1 MRSIGRWEGGGS
13 GSMMLTHHTVR
24 VAFVCAVLF
33 LSFLVAVAWGQDVPP
48 ELAFAKKLYDDELY
62 LLAAE
67 QYRNFA
73 LENPTSHLAAQA
85 QFMVGESFFAQGDLT
100 QAKEAYGQFLAK
112 YPQSRFA
119 SQAWFRLGTCLIRLC
134 HFSDAAA
141 AFSRSYRAEP
151 DGPWVSPALFGMAD
165 ALQRAG
171 ETGRALEEFDF
182 FVQRFPHSPQ
192 VYQAHISRGEIL
204 FHLGQLDQARTAYQ
218 AAAQKATS
226 PEDLA
231 KARFREGK
239 ILALQGQEKGAM
251 DLFSLLIG
259 EGQSSVY
266 LDSALSLSGGI
277 HLDRGE
283 YSQAAEV
290 YRNLASREGVDELSE
305 WAGFRQAESL
315 RLAEDHEGAVSAYRR
330 WLTLYPQSQM
340 APEAKLGL
348 SQSLRA
354 LGDPDSAVIVL
365 EQLTREDEVAE
376 WNSRSWK
383 ELASTLYGMG
393 AQEQA
398 LAAYREFLRRYPQS
412 SQADS
417 LHFRTAQILERDLN
431 RPQAALRVY
440 QALSSLYPSSPF
452 VDDADF
458 AVGRCHEASGENGQ
472 ALQVYRVFVQ
482 EHPLS
487 PLYPEAQQKMVY
499 LSTYRVL
506 DERSTLELLVNI
518 HDQLISGSV
527 EKENVDLRL
536 GEIYFRHLKDFPKA
550 AATLERYVRKYP
562 ESPLAD
568 QALFQLVECYRAQA
582 EKLRLEEKEK
592 ESAEAQNAS
601 VEACR
606 QLLRDY
612 PQSAWADQC
621 ALRII
626 ADLLKNSVSQGGELW
641 LDQLDLYSS
650 FLNTYEESQWRA
662 SAYLRIGQAYM
673 GLAAQDQWALV
684 KADSVYD
691 IVLNRYF
698 HSSWA
703 DTAAFGR
710 IAIAQRLGE
719 EVVVLDQ
726 CQDFL
731 DKFPQSGLQSQ
742 VLFIQAQIHAQRQEH
757 SRAAQLFQSVAKN
770 FPYHFLTE
778 EACLRWAESLWA
790 AGDTRGVARVL
801 EEFEER
807 YPESPLRIRALVLLA
822 QDLAQR
828 GNRREAQA
836 LLSSLEQTTSI
847 EDRDDRL
854 RLALG
859 DLNLAVGASQ
869 KALDSYGSLV
879 RDFPTSLLAVEAM
892 EKIAEVHFGKENYLE
907 AQVHYEKALETII
920 DEAKRPDL
928 ESRRI
933 ICLYRLA
940 SLQEATAAR
949 KEFEKAHQE
958 RVDLVAELLVEEGQA
973 YRRQGEKMAARESFQ
988 AVINHYQNS
997 RHAEEAEYY
1006 LGLMALQSS
1015 EFTEAVDRFQSL
1027 IKNHPQSPW
1036 GDKALFKLGS
1046 ALYGLERYDQA
1057 AEHYERVADQ
1067 ATEDTLAIDA
1077 LFNAGICRGKMNDWD
1092 GASAAYESLLRKF
1105 PNHPERQKWSL
1116 RLGFAYLQ
1124 ADRTEEALRTFE
1136 QIDASNDAELGA
1148 EVQFWLSESYFHS
1161 GEYEKAA
1168 QEYLRVAYL
1177 YPHESQWAVTAEYN
1191 AALSYEKLGRM
1202 EEARSLYQ
1210 KLVASR
1216 GLSDQWGALAQE
1228 RLDRLED

>member
-1 MRSIGRWEGGGS
+1 MRNLGMRGGRGS
-13 GSMMLTHHTVR
+13 GSIVLMGQSVR
-24 VAFVCAVLF
+24 VGFVCSLMF
-33 LSFLVAVAWGQDVPP
+33 LSVLVAVAWGQDAPP
-48 ELAFAKKLYDDELY
+48 ELAFAKKLYDDGLY

-67 QYRNFA
+67 QYRNFT
-73 LENPTSHLAAQA
+73 LENPTSHLVAQA

-119 SQAWFRLGTCLIRLC
+119 SQAWFRLGNCLISSD
-134 HFSDAAA
+134 HFSDAAS

-151 DGPWVSPALFGMAD
+151 DGPWVSQALFGMAD
-165 ALQRAG
+165 ALRRAG
-171 ETGRALEEFDF
+171 EMGRALKEFDF
-182 FVQRFPHSPQ
+182 FVERFPQSPQ
-192 VYQAHISRGEIL
+192 VYAAHIARGEIL
-204 FHLGQLDQARTAYQ
+204 FHLGLLDQARTAYQ

-231 KARFREGK
+231 KARFREVK
-239 ILALQGQEKGAM
+239 ILALQGQEKGTM
-251 DLFSLLIG
+251 DLLSLLIG
-259 EGQSSVY
+259 EGQGSVY
-266 LDSALSLSGGI
+266 LDSALSLLGGI

-290 YRNLASREGVDELSE
+290 YRNLASREGADELSE

-315 RLAEDHEGAVSAYRR
+315 RLAADHERAVSAYRR
-330 WLTLYPQSQM
+330 WLTLYPQGQM

-348 SQSLRA
+348 SRSLRA

-365 EQLTREDEVAE
+365 EQLTREDEEAE
-376 WNSRSWK
+376 WNSQSWN
-383 ELASTLYGMG
+383 ELATSLYDMG
-393 AQEQA
+393 ALERA

-412 SQADS
+412 LQADS
-417 LHFRTAQILERDLN
+417 LYFRTAQILERDLN

-440 QALSSLYPSSPF
+440 QALSSLYPQSPF

-458 AVGRCHEASGENGQ
+458 AVGRCHETSGENGQ

-487 PLYPEAQQKMVY
+487 PLYPEAQEKVVY

-518 HDQLISGSV
+518 HDQLVSGSV

-550 AATLERYVRKYP
+550 AATLKRYVHKYP

-568 QALFQLVECYRAQA
+568 QALFQLVECYRTQA
-582 EKLRLEEKEK
+582 EMLRLEGNKREA
-592 ESAEAQNAS
+592 AEAQNAS

-626 ADLLKNSVSQGGELW
+626 ADLLRNSTSQSEELW

-650 FLNTYEESQWRA
+650 FVNTYQESQWQA
-662 SAYLRIGQAYM
+662 SAYLRIGQACM
-673 GLAAQDQWALV
+673 GLAAQDQWTLA
-684 KADSVYD
+684 KADSVYG
-691 IVLNRYF
+691 IVLSRHF
-698 HSSWA
+698 HSPWA
-703 DTAAFGR
+703 DTAAFQR
-710 IAIAQRLGE
+710 IAIAQRQGN

-726 CQDFL
+726 CESFL
-731 DKFPQSGLQSQ
+731 EQFPQSGLQSQ
-742 VLFIQAQIHAQRQEH
+742 VLFIQAQIQAQRQEH
-757 SRAAQLFQSVAKN
+757 RLAAQLFQSVAKS

-790 AGDTRGVARVL
+790 AGDTQGATRVL
-801 EEFEER
+801 EEFGER

-822 QDLAQR
+822 RDSAQR
-828 GNRREAQA
+828 GNRREAQD
-836 LLSSLEQTTSI
+836 LLSSLEHAISI

-859 DLNLAVGASQ
+859 DLYLTVGASH

-879 RDFPTSLLAVEAM
+879 RDFPTSNLVVEAL
-892 EKIAEVHFGKENYLE
+892 EKIAQVHFSNENFVE
-907 AQVHYEKALETII
+907 AQMHYERALEII
-920 DEAKRPDL
+920 TDEARRPDL
-928 ESRRI
+928 ESKRI

-940 SLQEATAAR
+940 YFPEARAAR
-949 KEFEKAHQE
+949 KEFEKAHVE
-958 RVDLVAELLVEEGQA
+958 RVDLVAKLLVEEGQA
-973 YRRQGEKMAARESFQ
+973 YRRQGEKSAARESFQ
-988 AVINHYQNS
+988 AVINHHKNS
-997 RHAEEAEYY
+997 QYAGEAEYY

-1015 EFTEAVDRFQSL
+1015 EFTEAADRFQSL
-1027 IKNHPQSPW
+1027 MKNHPQSPW
-1036 GDKALFKLGS
+1036 GDKALFKMGS

-1067 ATEDTLAIDA
+1067 ASEDTLVIDA

-1092 GASAAYESLLRKF
+1092 GASAAYEDLLRKF

-1124 ADRTEEALRTFE
+1124 ADRTGEALRTFE
-1136 QIDASNDAELGA
+1136 QIDVSNDAELGA

-1177 YPHESQWAVTAEYN
+1177 YPHESQWAATAEYN

-1228 RLDRLED
+1228 RLDRLGD